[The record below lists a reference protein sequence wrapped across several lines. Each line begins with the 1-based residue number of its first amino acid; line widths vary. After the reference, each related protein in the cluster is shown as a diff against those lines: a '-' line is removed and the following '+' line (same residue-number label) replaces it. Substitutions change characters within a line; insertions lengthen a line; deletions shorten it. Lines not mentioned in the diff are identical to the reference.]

1 LNVSSGAGD
10 TSSYIST
17 EISADG
23 SKVFSC
29 QLCGKVFKQKPN
41 AKTHVESVHVT
52 GVQVKCGIC
61 AKMFKN
67 KESLK
72 THFRIK
78 HGLAKNQAF

>member
-1 LNVSSGAGD
+1 MNVSSGAGD
-10 TSSYIST
+10 TSSYIGT
-17 EISADG
+17 ELSGDG
-23 SKVFSC
+23 VKVFTC

>member
-1 LNVSSGAGD
+1 MNNLVN
-10 TSSYIST
+10 T
-17 EISADG
+17 
-23 SKVFSC
+23 
-29 QLCGKVFKQKPN
+29 N